1 MKTAIFT
8 TLFSALLIGFT
19 FAQSPGPGNY
29 PRWRC
34 ELNESIHPDLRT
46 QGSDFSCWAQ
56 CAQPN
61 PDESVVIERDMPELR
76 VSQCAGQERTDSLGG
91 DEQRCEQSLGIPA
104 QCLPASSGGG
114 TSNAD
119 KALIAGGVAIAAV
132 AAYNFLYPEM
142 PKGLNVRPVANLA
155 YRDGLAVSIAGLK
168 GEWRNLEF
176 SAMSANAGEGWAKPY
191 ARVQWT
197 WAF

>member
-1 MKTAIFT
+1 MKITAII
-8 TLFSALLIGFT
+8 LVGILSIAPSI
-19 FAQSPGPGNY
+19 AQDAFQPRWNCFPNDGGPGEIGTEGY
-29 PRWRC
+29 TCWPVCTEAEDGPRPVATRQNRRNACTGSGYDHTDVDDDFRC
-34 ELNESIHPDLRT
+34 AAE
-46 QGSDFSCWAQ
+46 QGEPIC
-56 CAQPN
+56 
-61 PDESVVIERDMPELR
+61 SV
-76 VSQCAGQERTDSLGG
+76 SSSGG
-91 DEQRCEQSLGIPA
+91 
-104 QCLPASSGGG
+104 GGG

-119 KALIAGGVAIAAV
+119 KALIAGGVAIAVV

>member
-1 MKTAIFT
+1 MKTIIF
-8 TLFSALLIGFT
+8 LLIGILSIAPSI
-19 FAQSPGPGNY
+19 AQEAFQPHWACFPNDGGPGEIGTEGY
-29 PRWRC
+29 TCWPVCTEAEDGPRPVVTRQNRRNACTGSEWDTLNALDNLRC
-34 ELNESIHPDLRT
+34 AEN
-46 QGSDFSCWAQ
+46 QGEPICPVSSSSSD
-56 CAQPN
+56 
-61 PDESVVIERDMPELR
+61 
-76 VSQCAGQERTDSLGG
+76 
-91 DEQRCEQSLGIPA
+91 
-104 QCLPASSGGG
+104 GG

-132 AAYNFLYPEM
+132 AAYNFLSPDL